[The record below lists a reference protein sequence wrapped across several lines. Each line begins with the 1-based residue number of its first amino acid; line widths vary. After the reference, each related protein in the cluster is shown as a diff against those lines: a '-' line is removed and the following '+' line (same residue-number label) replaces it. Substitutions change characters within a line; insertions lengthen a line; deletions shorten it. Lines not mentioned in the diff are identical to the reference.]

1 LLLYEFKTIRLGDFP
16 LVTEDREFKMG
27 QTRPPGMIV
36 VLVVEDDPMQRMM
49 AVDLVEEAGFIAI
62 EAVNADEAF
71 RILETRTDIRI
82 VFTDIDMPGTM
93 DGLMLAAII
102 RDRWPPIEIII
113 TSGQAGENELGLP
126 ERGVFFPK
134 PYDPE
139 HVSSALVKFSAP
151 Y

>member
-1 LLLYEFKTIRLGDFP
+1 
-16 LVTEDREFKMG
+16 MG
-27 QTRPPGMIV
+27 PAQTPEKIV

-62 EAVNADEAF
+62 EAANADEAV

-93 DGLMLAAII
+93 DGLMLAALI

-113 TSGQAGENELGLP
+113 TSGQARENELQLP

-134 PYDPE
+134 PYDPK
-139 HVSSALVKFSAP
+139 HVRSTMVEFGAAH
-151 Y
+151 